1 MAGGATM
8 NQSTNTPRVIAFE
21 GVDGAGKSTVLELV
35 ANHLRSSG
43 VMVRLPRVGKEHA
56 SKPIREIRQLT
67 RDRTNLDLSPRA
79 ELLLYAARE
88 AQVLEQLVRPALA
101 EGATVLLDRSML
113 TPVVLGS
120 HGRGLELGM
129 CEAIAHEASGGLHP
143 DLTLIF
149 DVEPR
154 TSRIRKRLEKIRTDD
169 FRNSG
174 RKGLAGSG
182 FSERIRE
189 GYLSLAARDGLSVFH
204 CERGTPQQIAARV
217 VAKLQT
223 GSFDED
229 AEQAKPW
236 WQVDPELE
244 FEQAIEQLPALVR
257 LYFTRSLSLGRA
269 VRSELFE
276 REPALAIWATDVDDP
291 LLTHA
296 LDRAPE
302 RVLER
307 LGRLEGAGALS
318 GTMLAMV
325 ASLRERLLTSHPVV
339 VARSLKRIAGEQADR
354 MRERLV
360 ELAPGAVVESLAGRS
375 DAFALELRERLWKQ
389 GDVHERAASL
399 QMCEDA
405 DAWRRREKLLERDP
419 AVVLPSLLGL
429 DPARV
434 DPILARYVERAPKLV
449 LAALW
454 GRTDAGAHQLR
465 AQLIDTGR
473 ELIDSVWGLDD
484 PASWA
489 LRERFSERWPSTV
502 VASLNGMSL
511 DARAHTLIARCREV
525 APTDLFLKRRL
536 ALLDRPQLGNDH
548 DD

>member
-1 MAGGATM
+1 MSHSSAT
-8 NQSTNTPRVIAFE
+8 TPRVIAFE

-43 VMVRLPRVGKEHA
+43 VMVRLPRLGKEHA

-67 RDRTNLDLSPRA
+67 RDRTNLDLCPRT

-113 TPVVLGS
+113 TPVVLGA
-120 HGRGLELGM
+120 HGRGLDLRM
-129 CEAIAHEASGGLHP
+129 CEAIAREASGGMSP

-154 TSRIRKRLEKIRTDD
+154 TSRIRKRLEKFRTGAT
-169 FRNSG
+169 RNSG
-174 RKGLAGSG
+174 RKGLAGSA

-204 CERGTPQQIAARV
+204 CERGTPQEIAARV
-217 VAKLQT
+217 ITKLET
-223 GSFDED
+223 GSFEED

-236 WQVDPELE
+236 WRVDPELD
-244 FEQAIEQLPALVR
+244 FEQAVEQLPALVR
-257 LYFTRSLSLGRA
+257 LYFTRSLALGRA
-269 VRSELFE
+269 VRSELLD
-276 REPALAIWATDVDDP
+276 REIALAIWAADVDDP
-291 LLTHA
+291 LLTRA
-296 LDRAPE
+296 LERAPE

-307 LGRLEGAGALS
+307 LSRVGASAGRDRLD
-318 GTMLAMV
+318 LA
-325 ASLRERLLTSHPVV
+325 LREQLVTSHPDV
-339 VARSLKRIAGEQADR
+339 VARSLSRITSEDADR

-375 DAFALELRERLWKQ
+375 DAFALELRQRLWKQ
-389 GDVHERAASL
+389 ADIHERAASL
-399 QMCEDA
+399 RMCEDP
-405 DAWRRREKLLERDP
+405 DAWRRRERLLEKDP
-419 AVVLPSLLGL
+419 AVVLPSLCGL

-434 DPILARYVERAPKLV
+434 DPILSRYVERAPKLV
-449 LAALW
+449 LSALL
-454 GRTDAGAHQLR
+454 GRADANAHQLR
-465 AQLIDTGR
+465 AQLVDTGR
-473 ELIDSVWGLDD
+473 ELIDSIWGLDD

-489 LRERFSERWPSTV
+489 LRERFCERWPSTV
-502 VASLNGMSL
+502 ATSLIGMAL
-511 DARAHTLIARCREV
+511 GERARAVIARCREV

-536 ALLDRPQLGNDH
+536 ALLDRPAQLGDDH

>member
-1 MAGGATM
+1 MT
-8 NQSTNTPRVIAFE
+8 NPPNTPRVIAFE

-56 SKPIREIRQLT
+56 SKPIREIRRLT
-67 RDRTNLDLSPRA
+67 RDRTNLDLSPRT

-129 CEAIAHEASGGLHP
+129 CEAIAREASGGLSP

-154 TSRIRKRLEKIRTDD
+154 TSRIRKRLEKIRTGE

-217 VAKLQT
+217 IAKLET
-223 GSFDED
+223 GSFEED

-257 LYFTRSLSLGRA
+257 LYFTRGLPLGRA
-269 VRSELFE
+269 IRSELFE
-276 REPALAIWATDVDDP
+276 REPAIAIWATDLDDP
-291 LLTHA
+291 LLTGA
-296 LDRAPE
+296 LADAPE

-307 LGRLEGAGALS
+307 LGRLEGVGEL
-318 GTMLAMV
+318 GGLGPLV
-325 ASLRERLLTSHPVV
+325 ASLRERLLTSHPGL
-339 VARSLKRIAGEQADR
+339 VARSLKRVTGEHADR
-354 MRERLV
+354 MRERLI

-375 DAFALELRERLWKQ
+375 DALALELRDQLWKTA
-389 GDVHERAASL
+389 DTHERAASL
-399 QMCEDA
+399 RMCDDPE
-405 DAWRRREKLLERDP
+405 AWRRREKLLERDP
-419 AVVLPSLLGL
+419 AVVLPSLAGL

-454 GRTDAGAHQLR
+454 GRADAGAHQLR
-465 AQLIDTGR
+465 AQLTETGR
-473 ELIDSVWGLDD
+473 ELIDSLSGLDD
-484 PASWA
+484 PSSWA
-489 LRERFSERWPSTV
+489 LRERFCERWPSTV
-502 VASLNGMSL
+502 VSSLNGVPL
-511 DARAHTLIARCREV
+511 DARAQTLIARCREA

-536 ALLDRPQLGNDH
+536 ALLDSPQLG
-548 DD
+548 DDRDD